1 MVFTSGKNNAGLSV
15 MCVTC
20 VSLLNLDYILALTFL
35 DNPRSLTSSVSLVS
49 CLVITNINIRT
60 VMSLFLL
67 YFSHQQEICMVIIV
81 STYLLLRLS
90 RSLRINALPR
100 IQINNLNLKDF

>member
-1 MVFTSGKNNAGLSV
+1 MVFTSEKNNAGLSI
-15 MCVTC
+15 MCITC
-20 VSLLNLDYILALTFL
+20 VSLLNLNYILALTFL

-81 STYLLLRLS
+81 STYLLL
-90 RSLRINALPR
+90 
-100 IQINNLNLKDF
+100 